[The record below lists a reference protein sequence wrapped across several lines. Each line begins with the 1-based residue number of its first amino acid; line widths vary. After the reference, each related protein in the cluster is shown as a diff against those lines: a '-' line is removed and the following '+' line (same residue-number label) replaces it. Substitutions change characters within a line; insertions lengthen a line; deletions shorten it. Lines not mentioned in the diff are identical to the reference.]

1 MKYVIL
7 KKPGG
12 DGMLQL
18 KRIFKVHDK
27 NGNGKLDIH
36 EFEECLQDFGIFAKK
51 VDIQALHKY
60 YDVNNDGNIDFNEY
74 LTAFK

>member
-36 EFEECLQDFGIFAKK
+36 EFEECL
-51 VDIQALHKY
+51 
-60 YDVNNDGNIDFNEY
+60 
-74 LTAFK
+74 